1 MCRPCCEYHLIQC
14 RCPSKGTRVGYTV
27 PCCRNVLDEC
37 DPCIVHPGK
46 FLSFSVFSKQN
57 VLHDI
62 LLWKNIRA
70 VVVLQRTR
78 NSNLSKKMFS
88 IITFCSAVVSLQ
100 AAVYLRIVKP
110 ATMEHGELMMT
121 SSWMGSIVL
130 SAVKAGVEGIV
141 KVSKCFNEVFL
152 WGLTK
157 LQKCLIL
164 WIIFLNVIA
173 DRKTEIMQSLHYEV
187 KMNRS
192 FL

>member
-1 MCRPCCEYHLIQC
+1 MSWMNVTPVLFIQVNSCPFLFFLNKTYYMIYCCEKI
-14 RCPSKGTRVGYTV
+14 S
-27 PCCRNVLDEC
+27 E
-37 DPCIVHPGK
+37 
-46 FLSFSVFSKQN
+46 
-57 VLHDI
+57 
-62 LLWKNIRA
+62 LLWYCKWLGVPIYF
-70 VVVLQRTR
+70 
-78 NSNLSKKMFS
+78 KKMFS

-187 KMNRS
+187 KMNR
-192 FL
+192 